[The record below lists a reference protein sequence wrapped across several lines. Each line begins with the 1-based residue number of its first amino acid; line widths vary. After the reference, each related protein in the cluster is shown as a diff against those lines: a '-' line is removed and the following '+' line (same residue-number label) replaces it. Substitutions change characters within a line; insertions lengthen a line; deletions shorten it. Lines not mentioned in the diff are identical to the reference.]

1 MGARFFLSRRGFTLV
16 ELLVVIAIIGVLV
29 ALLLPAVQS
38 AREASRRAKCFNNLK
53 QFGIAMHNFADVHG
67 RFPSAGWY
75 EWCNAIPRA
84 KPPSMPADLWGQ
96 NGCINSWNNNT
107 LNSYS
112 AGPVDGAQ
120 QPTGPAWS
128 APPNQGAGW
137 PFQLLPYL
145 EQQGIMNQA
154 AADIRNITIS
164 VLVCPTR
171 RSPNARF
178 VGSGTANTTA
188 AAGGR
193 PLCYAAPYFGP
204 VVGGPAAK
212 RDDPTVFLGIIV
224 PSEPNGLTL
233 SHRSPN
239 ISMKDSPVRMAQV
252 TDGTSNTL
260 LLGEKWL
267 RPDQYLTGS
276 WQDDH
281 NLSSSLDPDGI
292 RLGDVSPVKDTRNN
306 PLTGTLVLPSDNN
319 PCCDWWRD
327 PMTRLPSPRLGS
339 YFGGAHPGGMS
350 AMMADGSVRSISWN
364 VPQNIFAALGNKED
378 GITVTLE

>member
-1 MGARFFLSRRGFTLV
+1 MQAHFFRSRRGFTLV

-38 AREASRRAKCFNNLK
+38 AREASRRTKCLNHLK
-53 QFGIAMHNFADVHG
+53 QFGIAMHNFADVHH

-84 KPPSMPADLWGQ
+84 KPPNMPAEQWGQ

-107 LNSYS
+107 VNSFS
-112 AGPVDGAQ
+112 SGPVDGAQ
-120 QPTGPAWS
+120 QPTGQAWS

-137 PFQLLPYL
+137 PFQLLPYI
-145 EQQGIMNQA
+145 EQQGSANQA
-154 AADIRNITIS
+154 GAEIRNTS
-164 VLVCPTR
+164 VAVLVCPSR
-171 RSPNARF
+171 RSPSARF
-178 VGSGTANTTA
+178 VSGGVSNTTA
-188 AAGGR
+188 TAGGR

-204 VVGGPAAK
+204 VVGGPAVK
-212 RDDPTVFLGIIV
+212 RDDPNVFLGIIV
-224 PSEPNGLTL
+224 PSEPNGIVA
-233 SHRSPN
+233 SHRTT
-239 ISMKDSPVRMAQV
+239 MVDTPVRMAQV
-252 TDGTSNTL
+252 TDGLSNTL

-281 NLSSSLDPDGI
+281 NLSSSLDPDGM
-292 RLGDVSPVKDTRNN
+292 RLGDVSPVKDTRTN
-306 PLTGTLVLPSDNN
+306 PRTGALVGPSDNN

-350 AMMADGSVRSISWN
+350 AMFADGSVRGISWQ
-364 VPQNIFAALGNKED
+364 VSQQVFSALGNKGD
-378 GITVTLE
+378 GLTVTLD

>member
-1 MGARFFLSRRGFTLV
+1 MTSRVFPSRRGFTLV

-38 AREASRRAKCFNNLK
+38 AREASRRAKCLNNLK

-84 KPPSMPADLWGQ
+84 KPPAMPADQWGQ
-96 NGCINSWNNNT
+96 NGCINSWNGNT
-107 LNSYS
+107 QNSYS
-112 AGPVDGAQ
+112 NGPVDSAQ
-120 QPTGPAWS
+120 QPTGQPWP

-137 PFQLLPYL
+137 PFQLLPYI
-145 EQQGIMNQA
+145 EQASSMGQS
-154 AADIRNITIS
+154 AADIRNTAVA

-178 VGSGTANTTA
+178 VGGGVSNTTS

-204 VVGGPAAK
+204 VTGGPAVK
-212 RDDPTVFLGIIV
+212 MNDPTTFLGIIV
-224 PSEPNGLTL
+224 PSEPNGIVA
-233 SHRSPN
+233 SHRTT
-239 ISMKDSPVRMAQV
+239 MKDTPVRLAQV

-276 WQDDH
+276 WGDDH
-281 NLSSSLDPDGI
+281 NLSSSLDEDGM

-306 PLTGTLVLPSDNN
+306 PLTGVMVGPSDNN

-364 VPQNIFAALGNKED
+364 VSQQVFTALGNKED
-378 GITVTLE
+378 GLTITLD